1 MKKALQ
7 KYKQSVMS
15 QGSYCG
21 MCEGVKFEAVNTDC
35 LSRSLVLEEWLVGDD
50 WDLLRGQLE
59 SDQPD
64 LLVSVSSFK
73 RVAKFLCRIS

>member
-1 MKKALQ
+1 MKKVLRR
-7 KYKQSVMS
+7 YKQSVMS

-35 LSRSLVLEEWLVGDD
+35 LSRSLVLEECLVGDD

-64 LLVSVSSFK
+64 LLVSVSGFK

>member
-21 MCEGVKFEAVNTDC
+21 MCEWVKFEAVNTDC
-35 LSRSLVLEEWLVGDD
+35 LSSLVLEEWLVGDD

>member
-1 MKKALQ
+1 M
-7 KYKQSVMS
+7 
-15 QGSYCG
+15 CG
-21 MCEGVKFEAVNTDC
+21 GVKFEAVNTDC
-35 LSRSLVLEEWLVGDD
+35 LSRSLVLEEWLVDD

-59 SDQPD
+59 SNQPD

>member
-35 LSRSLVLEEWLVGDD
+35 LSSLVLEEWLVGDD

>member
-1 MKKALQ
+1 
-7 KYKQSVMS
+7 
-15 QGSYCG
+15 

-50 WDLLRGQLE
+50 WDLLRDQLE

-64 LLVSVSSFK
+64 LSRFK
-73 RVAKFLCRIS
+73 RVARFLCRIS

>member
-1 MKKALQ
+1 VKKALQ

-35 LSRSLVLEEWLVGDD
+35 LSSLVLEEWLVGDD

>member
-1 MKKALQ
+1 M
-7 KYKQSVMS
+7 YVWR
-15 QGSYCG
+15 
-21 MCEGVKFEAVNTDC
+21 VKCEAVNTDC
-35 LSRSLVLEEWLVGDD
+35 LSRSLVLEECLVDD

-59 SDQPD
+59 SNQPD